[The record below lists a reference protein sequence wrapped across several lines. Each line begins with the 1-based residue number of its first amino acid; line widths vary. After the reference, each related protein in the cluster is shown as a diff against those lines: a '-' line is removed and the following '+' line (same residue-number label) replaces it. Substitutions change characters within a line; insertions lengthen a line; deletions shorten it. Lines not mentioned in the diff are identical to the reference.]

1 MIHVGPGEWRLF
13 VVVLT
18 VLAFAHGYRKLSPF
32 FAVTW
37 FGAGLIFGWFFTDH
51 RSSPEA
57 LLLPVLVVYLAAA
70 VAKGVV
76 ERGALAGNHIV
87 HVLATGV
94 FGALIALPLESSAAA
109 MGWTT
114 PRSTFIRLW
123 AQSEHTWTGGVPLEL
138 PLQWAVLS
146 TLFYG
151 VYKLLDHVGL
161 GATLQTIVL
170 FGAMPFLPRGVE
182 AIMGWMS

>member
-1 MIHVGPGEWRLF
+1 MIHLGATEWRLF

-18 VLAFAHGYRKLSPF
+18 ALAFVHGYRKLSPF

-37 FGAGLIFGWFFTDH
+37 FGAGLIFGWFFTSH

-57 LLLPVLVVYLAAA
+57 LLLPALVVYLAAA
-70 VAKGVV
+70 VAKGIV
-76 ERGALAGNHIV
+76 ERGALAGNHVV

-94 FGALIALPLESSAAA
+94 FGALIALPLESAASK
-109 MGWTT
+109 MDWTT
-114 PRSTFIRLW
+114 PHSPFPRLW
-123 AQSEHTWTGGVPLEL
+123 DLSDHTWTGGVPLEL
-138 PLQWAVLS
+138 LLEWGVVA

-170 FGAMPFLPRGVE
+170 FGAMPFLPRLVE
-182 AIMGWMS
+182 AVLRLAT

>member
-1 MIHVGPGEWRLF
+1 MIHIGAPEWRLF

-18 VLAFAHGYRKLSPF
+18 VLAFVHAYRKLSPF

-37 FGAGLIFGWFFTDH
+37 FGAGLIFGWFFTSH

-57 LLLPVLVVYLAAA
+57 LLLPALVVYLAAA
-70 VAKGVV
+70 VAKGIV
-76 ERGALAGNHIV
+76 ERGALAGNHVV

-94 FGALIALPLESSAAA
+94 FGALIALPLESSARS
-109 MGWTT
+109 MDWIT
-114 PRSTFIRLW
+114 PRGPSLVLW
-123 AQSEHTWTGGVPLEL
+123 PFAQHTWTGGVPLEL
-138 PLQWAVLS
+138 PLQWAVVA

-161 GATLQTIVL
+161 GAALQTIVL
-170 FGAMPFLPRGVE
+170 FGAMPFLPRLVE
-182 AIMGWMS
+182 AVMKLLG

>member
-1 MIHVGPGEWRLF
+1 MIDIGAPEWRLF
-13 VVVLT
+13 VAVGT
-18 VLAFAHGYRKLSPF
+18 VLCFVHAYRKLSPF

-37 FGAGLIFGWFFTDH
+37 FGAALIFGWFYTAN

-57 LLLPVLVVYLAAA
+57 LLLPGMVVYLAAA

-76 ERGALAGNHIV
+76 ERGALAGNHVV
-87 HVLATGV
+87 HVLASGV
-94 FGALIALPLESSAAA
+94 FGGLIALPLESSAAA

-114 PRSTFIRLW
+114 ARSPFLRLW
-123 AQSEHTWTGGVPLEL
+123 ALSDHTWTGGVPPEL
-138 PLQWAVLS
+138 ILQWGVLS

-161 GATLQTIVL
+161 GTTLQTIVL
-170 FGAMPFLPRGVE
+170 FAAMPFLPLLIDWVMRLFG
-182 AIMGWMS
+182 